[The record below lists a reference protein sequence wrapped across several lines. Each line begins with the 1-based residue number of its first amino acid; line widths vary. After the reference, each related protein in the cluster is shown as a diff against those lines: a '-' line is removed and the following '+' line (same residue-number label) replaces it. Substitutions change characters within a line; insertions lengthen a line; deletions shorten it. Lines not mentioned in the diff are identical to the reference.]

1 MSPPATER
9 RRWAL
14 VVVAAVVA
22 LALVLISGAL
32 AVVTG
37 VGRAPVPAD
46 DSVDAGFARD
56 MSIHHRQAVTMAA
69 FVRDRSADSEV
80 ELLAFDIESTQNN
93 QVGMMQGW
101 LGVWDLPVNTTAA
114 QMSWMADGPMM
125 DMSNGPM
132 PGMATPDELQQLR
145 GLSGTELDVR
155 FLQLMIRHHLGG
167 VPMARYAVEHAETGP
182 VRRLAQTI
190 LDTQSAEVLT
200 MEQMLRDRGGSTLP
214 PP

>member
-9 RRWAL
+9 RRWVL
-14 VVVAAVVA
+14 VVAAVVA
-22 LALVLISGAL
+22 LALVLIGGTL

-37 VGRAPVPAD
+37 VGRVPVPAD

-69 FVRDRSADSEV
+69 FVRDQSADSEV

-114 QMSWMADGPMM
+114 QMSWMADGQM
-125 DMSNGPM
+125 DMSNGLM

-167 VPMARYAVEHAETGP
+167 VPMARYAVEHAATGP

-200 MEQMLRDRGGSTLP
+200 MEQMLRDRGRSTLP